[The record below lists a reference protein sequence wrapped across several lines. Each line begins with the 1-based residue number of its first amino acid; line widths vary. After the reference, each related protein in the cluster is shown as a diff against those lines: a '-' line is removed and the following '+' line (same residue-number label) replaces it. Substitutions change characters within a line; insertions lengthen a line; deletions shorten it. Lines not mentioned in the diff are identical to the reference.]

1 MKKFLVSVL
10 AIAGLVACNNEQTIV
25 QQGPAPMEFA
35 GAFVENA
42 TRVDP
47 SITTT
52 KLNKFK
58 VWAFV
63 ENESGTVLTN
73 ETVTKSGDVWTYD
86 NKQYWTPNHTY
97 YFAAVAPVD
106 GQSWDY
112 LQNTTDEGQDNTI
125 TFTNDNGTEDLIYAY
140 TEVTTP
146 ETVDQSMEAVQFEFN
161 HLLSKVRFSFTNG
174 FATNNVYIAV
184 EDVKMVAHKKGTYAV
199 DGTWTL
205 DGDETVELAFG
216 NATDGTTVDKAGVAA
231 LAHGQSANAADER
244 FSIPANENYSY
255 VVTFTI
261 QHYNGDVHV
270 NTYSKRS
277 EVSGIALEA
286 GKAYNFAAVIT
297 PENLDLESIEFTIDE
312 ENGVAGWEQVYVID
326 TADEF
331 KVFANL
337 VNSGTTFEG
346 VDVVLTADIDLNNQE
361 WTPIGSA
368 AAAHGFMGN
377 FDGKGHKISNL
388 SIKNI
393 AKDSDDYAYA
403 GLFGVT
409 EGVDANKQNSI
420 KNLVIENVDIDT
432 DGHIV
437 AAAVAYPYYTVVENV
452 TVQGNISIKGGNYTA
467 GILAYTRR
475 CIDVK
480 NLTIEGNSGSSIEGR
495 MTVGGVVSDLQ
506 TNGGLV
512 VNYSNFKT
520 SGLTIKGENNVGGIS
535 GIIGGQTLDGATVEN
550 VVIDCANHRKGI
562 VAGSLGNPSTI
573 KNVSYTNVTGAD
585 MVVGAP
591 FGNTGAVYKNGD
603 VYTIVDAATDSTSLK
618 NAIAAG
624 DETIYL
630 ADGTYTLASYPA
642 GLELIGCGNNV
653 VLDVK
658 GKEYGVH
665 GNVTIENVKLVYSN
679 ANYKGFQHTD
689 VCTFKNC
696 TIVGQPFL
704 YGNKVTFEG
713 CTFEQTSADAYN
725 VWTYGAK
732 AVEFVNCTFNSAGKS
747 VLIYHES
754 AGQTV
759 LFNGCELNASAPVE
773 GKAAIEIDSS
783 LIQGVYE
790 VTINNTTANG
800 FANGSVSGNSLWNN
814 KKGAKATI
822 TVDGKL
828 VALNGYSDLSCG
840 YYADGNTYTVLNGN
854 GFKNIATDVLSDASK
869 NVTIELADDIDLA
882 GIEWPAVCT
891 KAAFVLDG
899 KGKSIKNLTT
909 TAVES
914 NGFHCTAMFTSTRKD
929 TTIKN
934 LVVENA
940 TVTGN
945 GRKESHGAVLVATNW
960 DDLTISDV
968 TVKNSTVSNCDRSS
982 VIATYLYFTDAV
994 VKNCV
999 VEGCTVNSI
1008 GTAGALL
1015 GMNNSHNF
1023 EATGNTVKNT
1033 TISSSEGGNKAGILI
1048 GTWQTAGTLKNE
1060 NNVVENSKA
1069 INAGTE
1075 TNNVIGRTV

>member
-10 AIAGLVACNNEQTIV
+10 AIAGLVACHNEEV
-25 QQGPAPMEFA
+25 VMQQGPAPMEFA

-47 SITTT
+47 SITTGT
-52 KLNKFK
+52 LDEFK

-73 ETVTKSGDVWTYD
+73 ETVYENGDVWTYD
-86 NKQYWTPNHTY
+86 NKQYWTPKHTY
-97 YFAAVAPVD
+97 YFTAVAPVD
-106 GQSWDY
+106 GQSWTY
-112 LQNTTDEGQDNTI
+112 EQNACDKGEDNTI

-184 EDVKMVAHKKGTYAV
+184 EDVKMVARKKGTYAV
-199 DGTWTL
+199 NGTWTP
-205 DGDETVELAFG
+205 DGEETVELAFG
-216 NATDGTTVDKAGVAA
+216 NATDGTTVDKAEGVKA
-231 LAHGQSANAADER
+231 LAHGKSANAADER
-244 FSIPANENYSY
+244 FSIPADENYRY
-255 VVTFTI
+255 VVKFTI

-270 NTYSKRS
+270 NTYSKES
-277 EVSGIALEA
+277 VVSGIALEA

-297 PENLDLESIEFTIDE
+297 PENLDLESIEFTVDE

-393 AKDSDDYAYA
+393 DKDSDNYAYA

-420 KNLVIENVDIDT
+420 KNLVIENVDIAT

-452 TVQGNISIKGGNYTA
+452 TVQGDISIKGGDYTA

-480 NLTIEGNSGSSIEGR
+480 DLTIQGNSGSSIEGR

-520 SGLTIKGENNVGGIS
+520 SGLTIEGENNVGGIS

-550 VVIDCANHRKGI
+550 VFIDCVSHRKGI

-618 NAIAAG
+618 DAIAAG
-624 DETIYL
+624 DDTVYL
-630 ADGTYTLASYPA
+630 ADGTFVLPTSAQGKTLTFIGTGNPEHTVIATNTSGSYEGCNYALDGSTVVFENISITTDNKTYTGYARCKA
-642 GLELIGCGNNV
+642 TFRNCVINNC
-653 VLDVK
+653 L
-658 GKEYGVH
+658 
-665 GNVTIENVKLVYSN
+665 T
-679 ANYKGFQHTD
+679 
-689 VCTFKNC
+689 
-696 TIVGQPFL
+696 L
-704 YGNKVTFEG
+704 YDN
-713 CTFEQTSADAYN
+713 CTFEDCTLNVSGDQYN
-725 VWTYGAK
+725 IWTWGAK
-732 AVEFVNCTFNSAGKS
+732 NVSFINCTFNSDGKALLYYQEGTNTIN
-747 VLIYHES
+747 V
-754 AGQTV
+754 
-759 LFNGCELNASAPVE
+759 NVE
-773 GKAAIEIDSS
+773 GCVFNDNGGLTDLKAAIEIGDAP
-783 LIQGVYE
+783 Y
-790 VTINNTTANG
+790 
-800 FANGSVSGNSLWNN
+800 
-814 KKGAKATI
+814 GATP
-822 TVDGKL
+822 
-828 VALNGYSDLSCG
+828 
-840 YYADGNTYTVLNGN
+840 TY
-854 GFKNIATDVLSDASK
+854 
-869 NVTIELADDIDLA
+869 
-882 GIEWPAVCT
+882 
-891 KAAFVLDG
+891 
-899 KGKSIKNLTT
+899 NL
-909 TAVES
+909 
-914 NGFHCTAMFTSTRKD
+914 
-929 TTIKN
+929 
-934 LVVENA
+934 
-940 TVTGN
+940 
-945 GRKESHGAVLVATNW
+945 
-960 DDLTISDV
+960 
-968 TVKNSTVSNCDRSS
+968 TVSNTVVNGYEINDKGINTGTTLWANKNSMPAERLN
-982 VIATYLYFTDAV
+982 VIVDGV
-994 VKNCV
+994 VKY
-999 VEGCTVNSI
+999 
-1008 GTAGALL
+1008 
-1015 GMNNSHNF
+1015 
-1023 EATGNTVKNT
+1023 
-1033 TISSSEGGNKAGILI
+1033 
-1048 GTWQTAGTLKNE
+1048 
-1060 NNVVENSKA
+1060 
-1069 INAGTE
+1069 
-1075 TNNVIGRTV
+1075 